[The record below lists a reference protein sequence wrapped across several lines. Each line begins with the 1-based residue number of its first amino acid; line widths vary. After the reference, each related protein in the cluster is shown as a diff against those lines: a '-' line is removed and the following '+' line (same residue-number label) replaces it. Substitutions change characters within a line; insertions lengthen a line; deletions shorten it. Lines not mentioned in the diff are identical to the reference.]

1 MLFSTMS
8 MRHGATPN
16 SYSYLR
22 LLRMTTKTYWEC
34 RSCSRSCA
42 ALSLSL
48 SLWIA
53 TVTVSATTRWCF
65 DAVRRCLCR
74 SRGVHDR
81 DSGRGRRSEVEVE
94 ARGSPD
100 CCTPTV
106 RLRASRLGK
115 NNPRHRDSVSRGAA
129 SLPGCFGQRN
139 NRTHRMRRRRF
150 AAVSGGDDCGGG
162 NWNHRIAVGVAAA
175 DIHLAAVDVDVDI
188 PAVALALASA
198 EFRHENET
206 VRVVLPSL
214 SIKTASNI
222 INPRELERKCV
233 GV

>member
-1 MLFSTMS
+1 
-8 MRHGATPN
+8 
-16 SYSYLR
+16 
-22 LLRMTTKTYWEC
+22 
-34 RSCSRSCA
+34 
-42 ALSLSL
+42 
-48 SLWIA
+48 
-53 TVTVSATTRWCF
+53 
-65 DAVRRCLCR
+65 
-74 SRGVHDR
+74 
-81 DSGRGRRSEVEVE
+81 
-94 ARGSPD
+94 
-100 CCTPTV
+100 
-106 RLRASRLGK
+106 
-115 NNPRHRDSVSRGAA
+115 
-129 SLPGCFGQRN
+129 
-139 NRTHRMRRRRF
+139 MRRRRF